1 MSVIGS
7 WIKKT
12 FNGTTVDYAVYTKSE
27 YYTLP
32 NGVMIRVSDHFKQS
46 FDELYNIQII
56 TSKNN
61 PTVYLLQCET
71 CLSIYTFT
79 CAEVKSF
86 VRNYV
91 LINDMRMFTKQVS
104 IDAREKTMTSSKKKK
119 LKLQEEERKT
129 ILNECEAR
137 SQEYGYS
144 VFASELCK
152 KFKRYKT
159 FKPSTK
165 KLVKRLAALPISF
178 NEVIEHLNS
187 AIDEKQKFNIDV
199 FKQNVENLEKTQMS

>member
-46 FDELYNIQII
+46 FDESYNIQIVN
-56 TSKNN
+56 SKNN

-71 CLSIYTFT
+71 CLSIYTFS
-79 CAEVKSF
+79 CAEIKSF

-104 IDAREKTMTSSKKKK
+104 DVAREKTMTSSKKKK
-119 LKLQEEERKT
+119 LKLQAEERKT
-129 ILNECEAR
+129 ILNEHIPR
-137 SQEYGYS
+137 TQEYGYS

-152 KFKRYKT
+152 KFARYKT
-159 FKPSTK
+159 FSPSTK
-165 KLVKRLAALPISF
+165 KLVKRLAALPMSF
-178 NEVIEHLNS
+178 NEIVEHLNS
-187 AIDEKQKFNIDV
+187 AVDDKHKFNVDV